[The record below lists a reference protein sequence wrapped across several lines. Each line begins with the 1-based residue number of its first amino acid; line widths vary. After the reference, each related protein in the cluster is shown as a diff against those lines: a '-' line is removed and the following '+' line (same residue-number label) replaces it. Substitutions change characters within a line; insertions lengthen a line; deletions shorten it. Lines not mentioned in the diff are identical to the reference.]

1 MLSLMRTREPKGAN
15 DQPWS
20 FAKSETCW
28 PTHGRGT
35 AAVARAECAAYVGY
49 VDMSISFGN
58 VVCRPNTERCVT
70 QHTTTMACT
79 AESAMP
85 PDGRRSSIVIGAGND
100 SAYPGV
106 RIGIEIETGRL
117 IAKKLP
123 GNQARLL
130 HLPCITSLQQHR
142 QRTLVLLVQGL
153 CLCES
158 LDVLGVRLSDFLLSF
173 LDSDVL

>member
-1 MLSLMRTREPKGAN
+1 MSDT
-15 DQPWS
+15 
-20 FAKSETCW
+20 
-28 PTHGRGT
+28 
-35 AAVARAECAAYVGY
+35 
-49 VDMSISFGN
+49 SISLGN
-58 VVCRPNTERCVT
+58 VVCRPNAERCVT
-70 QHTTTMACT
+70 QHVTTIACT

-85 PDGRRSSIVIGAGND
+85 PDGRRSSIVIETGND

-142 QRTLVLLVQGL
+142 QRTLVLLVQSL

-158 LDVLGVRLSDFLLSF
+158 LDVLGVRLTDFLLGF
-173 LDSDVL
+173 LDPGVL